1 MSKYIGIDVSK
12 KVFDVAFLK
21 SSGLWFH
28 KKVDNK
34 TEGFKKLTSLISKE
48 DVVVMEASGPY
59 HLQLALFLSKSGYN
73 VSVVNPLIIKRY
85 SQMRM
90 LRAKTD
96 KKDAKTI
103 SEYGTFT
110 NPELWI
116 PKGELL
122 MQIREMYTALDL
134 FKKQLTMS
142 THQYGAFESSG
153 VLGPVVKKELKQHQD
168 TIEKRIERIEANI
181 EKLAISEYKDLIDRL
196 RTIPGIGAKT
206 SIFLVVVTNAFE
218 NFSNHKELISYL
230 GLSPRILESG
240 SSVRGKGHI
249 AKLGNPQIRKMLYMC
264 SWTAK
269 KFNNGCVEMYD
280 RLSDNGKPER
290 VIKIAIVNK
299 LLKQAF
305 AIAKSGEDYNENHIS
320 TLKWV
325 A

>member
-21 SSGLWFH
+21 SNGLWFY
-28 KKVDNK
+28 KKLDNK
-34 TEGFKKLTSLISKE
+34 VEGFKKLTGLIHKD

-96 KKDAKTI
+96 KKDARTI
-103 SEYGTFT
+103 SEYGMFT

-122 MQIREMYTALDL
+122 MQLREMYTALDL

-142 THQYGAFESSG
+142 INQYAAFESSG
-153 VLGPVVKKELKQHQD
+153 ILGSIVKKELKQHKA
-168 TIEKRIERIEANI
+168 TLEKRIEKIEEKI
-181 EKLAISEYKDLIDRL
+181 EELALSEYKELIVRL

-218 NFSNHKELISYL
+218 NFSTHKELVSYL
-230 GLSPRILESG
+230 GLSPRVFESG

-249 AKLGNPQIRKMLYMC
+249 AKLGNSQIRKMLYMC

-269 KFNNGCVEMYD
+269 KHNLKCVEMYD
-280 RLSDNGKPER
+280 RLLEKGKPER

-305 AIAKSGEDYNENHIS
+305 AIAKSGEDYNENHVSI
-320 TLKWV
+320 LKDV

>member
-12 KVFDVAFLK
+12 KVFDVAFLNT
-21 SSGLWFH
+21 SGLWVH
-28 KKVDNK
+28 KKLDNK
-34 TEGFKKLTSLISKE
+34 VEGFKKLTSIIKKG
-48 DVVVMEASGPY
+48 DIVVMEASGPY
-59 HLQLALFLSKSGYN
+59 HLQLALFLSNSGHN

-122 MQIREMYTALDL
+122 MEIREMYTALDL

-142 THQYGAFESSG
+142 TNQYGAFESSG
-153 VLGPVVKKELKQHQD
+153 ILGSIVKKELKQHKA
-168 TIEKRIERIEANI
+168 TIEKRIERIEAKI
-181 EKLAISEYKDLIDRL
+181 EELAMSEYKELIDRL

-206 SIFLVVVTNAFE
+206 SIFLVVATNAFE
-218 NFSNHKELISYL
+218 NFSTHKELISYL
-230 GLSPRILESG
+230 GLSPRIFESG

-269 KFNNGCVEMYD
+269 KYNLKCMEMYD
-280 RLSDNGKPER
+280 RLLENGKPER

-305 AIAKSGEDYNENHIS
+305 AIAKSGEDYNEDHIS
-320 TLKWV
+320 ILKSV